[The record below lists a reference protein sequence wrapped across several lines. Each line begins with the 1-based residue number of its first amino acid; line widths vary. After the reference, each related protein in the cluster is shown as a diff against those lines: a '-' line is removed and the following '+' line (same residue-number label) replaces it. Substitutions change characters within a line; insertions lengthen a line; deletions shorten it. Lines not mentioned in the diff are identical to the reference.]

1 MKTKITA
8 KKMSRQ
14 YTVTVYYIMQNSKNL
29 QSGLHLLHNV
39 KNLIEITKKL
49 KDNSKKLQVTNKRE
63 GT

>member
-14 YTVTVYYIMQNSKNL
+14 YIVTVYYIMQNSKNL